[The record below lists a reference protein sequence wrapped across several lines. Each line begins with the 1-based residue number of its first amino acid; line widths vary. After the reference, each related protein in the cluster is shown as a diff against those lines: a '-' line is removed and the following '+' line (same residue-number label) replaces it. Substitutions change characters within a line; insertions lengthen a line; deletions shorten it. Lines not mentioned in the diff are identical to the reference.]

1 MRISD
6 WSSDVFSSYL
16 GEFPD
21 ELRNFAGIVRRC
33 ERQLKTTNLV
43 KRMVKLRIPAFLEVS
58 HSNLSGDEPAIVI
71 ARVEDHRDLIARD
84 AAGKDHLGASFPV
97 AAVSIHVVDDG
108 ICRCCLAQLG
118 ETLSIHK
125 FVRSEE
131 HTSKLK

>member
-1 MRISD
+1 
-6 WSSDVFSSYL
+6 
-16 GEFPD
+16 
-21 ELRNFAGIVRRC
+21 
-33 ERQLKTTNLV
+33 
-43 KRMVKLRIPAFLEVS
+43 MVELRIPAFLEVS

-125 FVRSEE
+125 FVGIRSEE
-131 HTSKLK
+131 RRVGKECVSPGRYRWARYL

>member
-1 MRISD
+1 
-6 WSSDVFSSYL
+6 
-16 GEFPD
+16 
-21 ELRNFAGIVRRC
+21 
-33 ERQLKTTNLV
+33 
-43 KRMVKLRIPAFLEVS
+43 MVELRIPAFLEVS

-125 FVRSEE
+125 RSKE
-131 HTSKLK
+131 HTSELQSLIRISYALFCFKQK